1 MHSLQIKNKIK
12 GDYIK
17 YMPNEI
23 RVERKIK
30 GMGQFSKS
38 YAALKS

>member
-17 YMPNEI
+17 YMPI
-23 RVERKIK
+23 GIHVERKINAWINSVRAK
-30 GMGQFSKS
+30 P
-38 YAALKS
+38 L